1 MMSGRANIKTV
12 SGLSDLSVESRIFPT
27 PWIRM
32 LRGIGL
38 GQYPVDYD
46 PEVASSVTGAFDLLT
61 GVVSPSDGYTHFCRK
76 LAVFALRV
84 GRPGDGLDA
93 DQHWVSGLVE
103 AMRGIDNPYYKA
115 MAGSIL
121 IDAFV
126 KLDLGVDLLV
136 GEDIDL
142 VAELL
147 DVLDAIGADQI
158 ADENQGR
165 HGDYERIFASSAVF
179 LAIGNLGFRE
189 RLVTAGRDYIVE
201 SLDLLGSVPVP
212 YFRGRV
218 AGALMSTIAIL
229 GYSDRV
235 FDHGRDY
242 MHDVLMFLREADE
255 VGNWPDFH
263 NPITTEWKK
272 VYPLL
277 TMLNAVAL
285 CGRPEYLRV
294 PYDLL
299 ADARNLLGEVPWDIR
314 VHMLQY
320 YVVALHNL
328 GVLESEIP
336 DLRQCVGEAIAVLGS
351 IDPGENYSPRGNAY
365 PYILELAM
373 MTGSLDMVPEGS
385 LERMVDSFPDL
396 TSLVDRQNRPFPVS
410 YVLNIV
416 GELGRADLMFGARDR
431 YNGRSPMDW
440 IIASLSDGARLEGD
454 RVSMIDNALVSLALR
469 MRGSGAAEKGM
480 FQGFVFAA
488 DV

>member
-1 MMSGRANIKTV
+1 MCVSADNQAV
-12 SGLSDLSVESRIFPT
+12 SGLSELSVESRVFPT

-46 PEVASSVTGAFDLLT
+46 LEVADSVTSAFELLVD
-61 GVVSPSDGYTHFCRK
+61 VVSVSDGYTRFCQK
-76 LAVFALRV
+76 IAAFVLQA
-84 GRPGDGLDA
+84 GRPGDGFVA
-93 DQHWVSGLVE
+93 DRNRVFELVDS
-103 AMRGIDNPYYKA
+103 MREIVNPYYKA

-126 KLDLGVDLLV
+126 KLDLEVDLLV
-136 GEDIDL
+136 GDGIDI

-147 DVLDAIGADQI
+147 DVLEDIGADQI

-165 HGDYERIFASSAVF
+165 HGGYEKIFASSAVF

-189 RLVTAGRDYIVE
+189 RLVTPRRDYIVE
-201 SLDLLGSVPVP
+201 SLDLLDSVPIP

-218 AGALMSTIAIL
+218 AGALMSTIAVL

-235 FDHGRDY
+235 FDHGTDY
-242 MHDVLMFLREADE
+242 MHDVLNFLREADA
-255 VGNWPDFH
+255 VGNWPEFH

-285 CGRPEYLRV
+285 CGRPEYLRE
-294 PYDLL
+294 PFDLL
-299 ADARNLLGEVPWDIR
+299 ADARNLLGTIPWEIR

-328 GVLESEIP
+328 GILESEIP
-336 DLRQCVGEAIAVLGS
+336 DLHQCVGEAIAVAAS

-373 MTGSLDMVPEGS
+373 MTGSLDLVPEGTV
-385 LERMVDSFPDL
+385 ERMVDSFPDL
-396 TSLVDRQNRPFPVS
+396 TSSVDRQNRPFPVS

-416 GELGRADLMFGARDR
+416 AELGRVDLMFGARDR
-431 YNGRSPMDW
+431 YHGKSPMHW
-440 IIASLSDGARLEGD
+440 VIANLSEGAEHEGD
-454 RVSMIDNALVSLALR
+454 RVSMIDNALVGLALR
-469 MRGSGAAEKGM
+469 MRGAGATEKGL
-480 FQGFVFAA
+480 FRSFVFTA